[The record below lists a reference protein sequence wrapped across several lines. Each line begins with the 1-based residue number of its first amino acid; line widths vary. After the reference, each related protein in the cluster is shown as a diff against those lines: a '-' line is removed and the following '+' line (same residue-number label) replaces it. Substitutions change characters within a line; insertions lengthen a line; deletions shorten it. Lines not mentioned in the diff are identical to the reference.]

1 LSIEDEL
8 FILSFLRL
16 FTLKTVT
23 LPASDMPLPHAICP
37 PLSAE
42 RVQKTTQKG
51 SKRHQNY
58 DILLHK

>member
-1 LSIEDEL
+1 
-8 FILSFLRL
+8 
-16 FTLKTVT
+16 
-23 LPASDMPLPHAICP
+23 MPLPHAICP

-51 SKRHQNY
+51 SERHQNY